1 MSQAPQKK
9 ENKLVIKKIE
19 ENGIIVLAPEG
30 ELNLNTVPRLRS
42 EFDAL
47 YEQGVRKLVVDFDKV
62 TYIDSV
68 GLALII
74 EMLQRLG
81 QNNGSLAL
89 ANMGEK
95 TKYLFEA
102 TKIDMILSI
111 FKSRDDAVASM

>member
-1 MSQAPQKK
+1 MNRGPKPK
-9 ENKLVIKKIE
+9 ENKLVIKKIK
-19 ENGIIVLAPEG
+19 ENGIIILAPEG
-30 ELNLNTVPRLRS
+30 ELNLNTVSRLRS

-47 YEQGVRKLVVDFDKV
+47 YDQGVRKLVMDFDKV

-89 ANMGEK
+89 ANMGDK
-95 TKYLFEA
+95 IKYLFEA
-102 TKIDMILSI
+102 AKIDTMLSI
-111 FKSRDDAVASM
+111 FKNRNDAIASM